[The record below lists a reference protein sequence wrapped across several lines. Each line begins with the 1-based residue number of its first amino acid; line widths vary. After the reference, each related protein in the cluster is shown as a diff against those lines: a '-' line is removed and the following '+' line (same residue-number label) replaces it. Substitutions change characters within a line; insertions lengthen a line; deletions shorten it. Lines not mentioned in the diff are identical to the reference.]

1 MNEIRILSFF
11 SPIPRRDD
19 TLPREE
25 PIVFRSGDILTGKV
39 VRPLDSPKYF
49 LQLNGRNLLVESR
62 IPLPPGADLRFQ
74 VEEVQPKVTLR
85 LLSPP
90 TPEQERIY
98 SLLRTYVSGD
108 LPLEDMA
115 EKISA
120 LTRLRTQN
128 VPPALRTL
136 LDQFQRL
143 LLHFS
148 RLSFFPPD
156 PVTLKRLVEQSG
168 FLWESKM
175 KNWMNREGKK
185 IPGEVMTREDLK
197 GLISRLLEE
206 LKDLPLRKKREG
218 EALEETRKGLELFL
232 KKIELYQILN
242 ALDAAGPERCCFF
255 LPLWLGGRLQF
266 VELNL
271 SWSKERPERKRP
283 RELTVLLL
291 LNLPVWGRIR
301 IEIRTQDRELF
312 CSLAVTDVRISE
324 AIRPELPSLGERF
337 QEMGYHP
344 HFQMAMEET
353 AQNQTSAASNM
364 KEGVSGLLN
373 RMVRIHGKRETGQG
387 GGPEIY
393 SLDGPGS

>member
-1 MNEIRILSFF
+1 MNEIRILSPF
-11 SPIPRRDD
+11 SPSRGWDETPQ
-19 TLPREE
+19 REE
-25 PIVFRSGDILTGKV
+25 PVVFRSGDILTGKM
-39 VRPLDSPKYF
+39 VRPLDSQKYF

-90 TPEQERIY
+90 GPEQERIY

-115 EKISA
+115 EKVSPLI
-120 LTRLRTQN
+120 RLKTQN

-148 RLSFFPPD
+148 RLSFSPPD

-197 GLISRLLEE
+197 GLISKLLEE
-206 LKDLPLRKKREG
+206 LKDLPLRKKGEG

-271 SWSKERPERKRP
+271 SWSKERPEGKRP

-291 LNLPVWGRIR
+291 LNLPVWGSIR
-301 IEIRTQDRELF
+301 IEVRTHDRELF
-312 CSLAVTDVRISE
+312 CNMTVTDIRISE
-324 AIRPELPSLGERF
+324 AIRIELPSLGERL
-337 QEMGYHP
+337 QEMGYRP
-344 HFQMAMEET
+344 HFQMTRDEPVQDQM
-353 AQNQTSAASNM
+353 SAATEM
-364 KEGVSGLLN
+364 KNGASRLLN
-373 RMVRIHGKRETGQG
+373 RIV
-387 GGPEIY
+387 
-393 SLDGPGS
+393 